1 MICYGPDDVLCRIV
15 MIGLVMFKVMR
26 FEDTPLLER
35 GENIDMLRTVIVD
48 VETTGLSVQRGGR
61 VIEVGAVAIEN
72 GAIVA
77 ELDTLIDTGAVIS
90 YGAYQVHGISQDM
103 LCGKPQPDDVWNS
116 FLEFIGDV
124 PLVAHNAPF
133 DSSFVRYE
141 VSLLGKTM
149 PNSWH
154 CTVRLARSCLPHL
167 PNHKL
172 DTVYRY
178 LFGSLPVSV
187 QRHRA
192 LDDARLA
199 ARIWVELRG
208 KH

>member
-1 MICYGPDDVLCRIV
+1 MS
-15 MIGLVMFKVMR
+15 
-26 FEDTPLLER
+26 
-35 GENIDMLRTVIVD
+35 RTVVID
-48 VETTGLSVQRGGR
+48 VETTGMSVNQGGR
-61 VIEVGAVAIEN
+61 VIEVGAVALVGN
-72 GAIVA
+72 CIVD

-90 YGAYQVHGISQDM
+90 YGAYQVHGISEEM
-103 LCGKPQPDDVWNS
+103 LRGKPQPDEAWNR
-116 FLEFIGDV
+116 FMEFVGDG

-133 DSSFVRYE
+133 DRSFVCHE
-141 VSLLGKTM
+141 VSLLGETL

-154 CTVRLARSCLPHL
+154 CTLRLARRQLPHL

-187 QRHRA
+187 RRHRA

-199 ARIWVELRG
+199 ARIWAELSG
-208 KH
+208 IALEGLLN